1 MDGSRDTLFQGI
13 YRSAAEGGL
22 WSGLKQIL
30 LPRLRAHGLL
40 AYRRERDSA
49 DSDWETTSMLFGEGF
64 DSEML
69 ESFSNYYHRKNVW
82 AAQEGAMPPGKAVTS
97 SMLFPDSELA
107 KTEYYGDWLKP
118 QDIFYAVGGVL
129 HEDSVSQVK
138 FSFVRAQSEGAY
150 TAEDLELTDAVMP
163 HVRVALEMQE
173 RMLYLESLA
182 AAGIEALEQLQ
193 VGVFFLD
200 ASGAL
205 CFANPTGHAQLR
217 RQHPLRLHDR
227 RLVSDDPDVTQ
238 AIARAPGVDAVRGRL
253 GAASVSVV
261 RPPEVLRSAARVQKV
276 VFVGEPRI
284 EGQQF
289 ADEHGFTEAERQ
301 VFLLLLE
308 GQGLREIGIRR
319 GSSYHT
325 VRSQIAAILAK
336 TGARSQR
343 ELLARFKA

>member
-22 WSGLKQIL
+22 WSGLKNLL
-30 LPRLRAHGLL
+30 LPRLRAHALL
-40 AYRRERDSA
+40 AYRRERDSE

-64 DSEML
+64 DNEML
-69 ESFSNYYHRKNVW
+69 ESFSTYYHSKNVW
-82 AAQEGAMPPGKAVTS
+82 AAQESAMPPGKAVTS
-97 SMLFPDSELA
+97 SMLFPDSELP
-107 KTEYYGDWLKP
+107 KTEYYGDWLRP

-129 HEDSVSQVK
+129 HQDAVSQIK
-138 FSFVRAQSEGAY
+138 FSFVRSQSEGAY
-150 TAEDLELTDAVMP
+150 SAEDVELTDALMP

-182 AAGIEALEQLQ
+182 AAGLEALEGLQ

-200 ASGAL
+200 AAGGL
-205 CFANPTGHAQLR
+205 CFANGTGQAQLR
-217 RQHPLRLHDR
+217 RQHPLKLQGR
-227 RLVSDDPDVTQ
+227 RLVSDDPDVAN
-238 AIARAPGVDAVRGRL
+238 AIARTPGMGEVRSRL
-253 GAASVSVV
+253 AKASVAVV
-261 RPPEVLRSAARVQKV
+261 HPPEMLRSSARVQKV
-276 VFVGEPRI
+276 VFVGEHASDGR
-284 EGQQF
+284 QF
-289 ADEHGFTEAERQ
+289 ADAHGFTDAERQ

-325 VRSQIAAILAK
+325 VRSQIAAILQK